1 VFHSSSSGSSVFS
14 SPVIAGF
21 WLKVAAL
28 VREMCEIEGAGW
40 GGELVRWGVVLE
52 PQCSATWTDIAKAT
66 APHPTADLTC
76 CLPVHDGRPSA

>member
-40 GGELVRWGVVLE
+40 GGGACEMGSGAGATM
-52 PQCSATWTDIAKAT
+52 QCDMDGHRQGNS
-66 APHPTADLTC
+66 PTPNC
-76 CLPVHDGRPSA
+76 